1 MRRRFAASFAV
12 LLSAS
17 ACLPLACDAHVEEPV
32 PGRAGPKGRCMKT
45 TPDAPERSLK
55 PGADPACPPDPGPVP
70 QLKLGVVRF
79 PDAAPDGGTAP
90 EISVEI
96 VHEETDRMRGLMYR
110 RSMGEESGMWFV
122 FDKESVLKF
131 WMKNTCIPL
140 DMVFVAEDGVIV
152 GIEENVPTLNER
164 SYTAGCN
171 ALYVLETNA
180 GWTRKHGI
188 KAGQKVTWATAGVE
202 R

>member
-1 MRRRFAASFAV
+1 
-12 LLSAS
+12 
-17 ACLPLACDAHVEEPV
+17 
-32 PGRAGPKGRCMKT
+32 MKT
-45 TPDAPERSLK
+45 TPDKPERPLK

-70 QLKLGVVRF
+70 VLKLGVVRF
-79 PDAAPDGGTAP
+79 PDAAPPSGAADGGGAVP

-96 VHEETDRMRGLMYR
+96 VREETERMRGLMYR
-110 RSMGEESGMWFV
+110 KSMGEDSGMWFV
-122 FDKESVLKF
+122 FENESVLKF

-140 DMVFVAEDGVIV
+140 DMVFVGQDGVIV
-152 GIEENVPTLNER
+152 GIEENVPTLNEN

-171 ALYVLETNA
+171 AQYVLETNA

-188 KAGQKVTWATAGVE
+188 KAGQKVTWASAGVE